1 MPRYEHDPSKVVST
15 LQVLPKGD
23 YEFLIKGAKAFERT
37 AGAGHQSYG
46 VRYKME
52 VADGLQKGKP
62 MIFTT
67 YLHSEGAESM
77 AKQFLIAAY
86 GHEVN
91 DVGEKAFDED
101 TSGDDW
107 SIDTDSGKC
116 GDAYEKIVGKRIAN
130 DLDVEMQ
137 HSKWIEGKPD
147 TDSPKVER
155 QVFGTW
161 RPI

>member
-1 MPRYEHDPSKVVST
+1 MPRYDHDPSKVTST
-15 LQVLPKGD
+15 LQVLSKGD
-23 YEFLIKGAKAFERT
+23 YEFIIKGIKAFERT

-46 VRYKME
+46 VRYKLE
-52 VADGLQKGKP
+52 VAEGLQKGKLVVV
-62 MIFTT
+62 TS

-86 GHEVN
+86 GNQVN
-91 DVGEKAFDED
+91 DAGEKAFDEE
-101 TSGDDW
+101 TAGNDW
-107 SIDTDSGKC
+107 AFDTDSGAV
-116 GDAYEKIVGKRIAN
+116 GEGYSVLIGKRIAN

-137 HSKWIEGKPD
+137 HSKWVDGKPD
-147 TDSPKVER
+147 TDSPLVER